1 MRSSAVDP
9 VACSGV
15 SRRNFLRIAGA
26 TSALASLSGLTEAH
40 LALAQRP
47 KFAKPESGIHIDA
60 NENPLGP
67 SDSARTALAAM
78 IPKGGRYEFPIQ
90 LDLIETFAKQEGLNP
105 ESVMA

>member
-1 MRSSAVDP
+1 MSISDVTG
-9 VACSGV
+9 CSPF
-15 SRRNFLRIAGA
+15 SRRNFLRSAGA
-26 TSALASLSGLTEAH
+26 LSALATIPGLTEAH

-47 KFAKPESGIHIDA
+47 HFPKPDGGIHIDA

-67 SDSARTALAAM
+67 SEAARAALAAM

-105 ESVMA
+105 DWVLAY